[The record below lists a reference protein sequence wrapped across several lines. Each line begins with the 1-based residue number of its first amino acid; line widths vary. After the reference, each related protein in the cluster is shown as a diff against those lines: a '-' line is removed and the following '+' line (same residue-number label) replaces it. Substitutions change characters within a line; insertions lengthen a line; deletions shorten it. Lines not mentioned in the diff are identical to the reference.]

1 MPVGAE
7 PGGPTLVSELVDAGH
22 EVLLPVVPP
31 ERGPLEWARFDGT
44 FARGPLGLREPA
56 GERLGVE
63 AIGTA
68 ALVLVPGLAVDRRG
82 IRLGRGAGYYDRSL
96 PFARGPLVMLLH
108 DDELVERLP
117 AEPHDHPVTAAL
129 LPKAGL
135 GCDPAVDR
143 AMCAVEDRVTVARY
157 AGTLSL
163 RVPASGGT
171 VPTYQYACTE
181 CDHRFDAV
189 QSFSDPSLT
198 VCPECGGKLRKVF
211 SSVGD
216 RLQGQWVLPHRQ
228 PSGAGSAVREGGVGL
243 RGLGLDVHGDEDRE
257 EGR

>member
-1 MPVGAE
+1 MHPVDKGAWRTLLLTARDALSADARAARDAALVAAALRLAASTGGPICAYVPVGAE

-22 EVLLPVVPP
+22 EVLLPVVPR

-96 PFARGPLVMLLH
+96 PFARAPLVMLLH

-117 AEPHDHPVTAAL
+117 ADPHDHPVTAAL
-129 LPKAGL
+129 VPKAGL
-135 GCDPAVDR
+135 
-143 AMCAVEDRVTVARY
+143 VT
-157 AGTLSL
+157 L
-163 RVPASGGT
+163 
-171 VPTYQYACTE
+171 
-181 CDHRFDAV
+181 
-189 QSFSDPSLT
+189 
-198 VCPECGGKLRKVF
+198 GKT
-211 SSVGD
+211 G
-216 RLQGQWVLPHRQ
+216 
-228 PSGAGSAVREGGVGL
+228 
-243 RGLGLDVHGDEDRE
+243 
-257 EGR
+257 

>member
-1 MPVGAE
+1 MHPVDKEAWRARLLTARDALSADARAARDAALVAAALRLAASTGGPICAYVPVGAE

-22 EVLLPVVPP
+22 EVLLPVVPR
-31 ERGPLEWARFDGT
+31 ERGPLEWAQFDGT

-96 PFARGPLVMLLH
+96 PFARAPLVMLLH

-129 LPKAGL
+129 VPKAGL
-135 GCDPAVDR
+135 
-143 AMCAVEDRVTVARY
+143 VT
-157 AGTLSL
+157 L
-163 RVPASGGT
+163 
-171 VPTYQYACTE
+171 
-181 CDHRFDAV
+181 
-189 QSFSDPSLT
+189 
-198 VCPECGGKLRKVF
+198 GKT
-211 SSVGD
+211 G
-216 RLQGQWVLPHRQ
+216 
-228 PSGAGSAVREGGVGL
+228 
-243 RGLGLDVHGDEDRE
+243 
-257 EGR
+257 

>member
-1 MPVGAE
+1 MHPVDKEAWRARLLTARDALSADARAARDAALVAAALRLAASTGGPICAYVPVGAE

-22 EVLLPVVPP
+22 EVLLPVVPR

-96 PFARGPLVMLLH
+96 PFARAPLVMLLH

-117 AEPHDHPVTAAL
+117 TDPHDHPVTAAL
-129 LPKAGL
+129 VPKAGL
-135 GCDPAVDR
+135 
-143 AMCAVEDRVTVARY
+143 VT
-157 AGTLSL
+157 L
-163 RVPASGGT
+163 
-171 VPTYQYACTE
+171 
-181 CDHRFDAV
+181 
-189 QSFSDPSLT
+189 
-198 VCPECGGKLRKVF
+198 GKT
-211 SSVGD
+211 G
-216 RLQGQWVLPHRQ
+216 
-228 PSGAGSAVREGGVGL
+228 
-243 RGLGLDVHGDEDRE
+243 
-257 EGR
+257 

>member
-1 MPVGAE
+1 MHPVDKEAWRARLLTARDALSADARAARDAALVAAALRLAASTGGPICAYVPVGAE

-22 EVLLPVVPP
+22 EVLLPVVPR
-31 ERGPLEWARFDGT
+31 ERGPLEWAQFDGT

-96 PFARGPLVMLLH
+96 PFARAPLVMLLQ

-129 LPKAGL
+129 VPKAGL
-135 GCDPAVDR
+135 
-143 AMCAVEDRVTVARY
+143 VT
-157 AGTLSL
+157 L
-163 RVPASGGT
+163 
-171 VPTYQYACTE
+171 
-181 CDHRFDAV
+181 
-189 QSFSDPSLT
+189 
-198 VCPECGGKLRKVF
+198 GKT
-211 SSVGD
+211 G
-216 RLQGQWVLPHRQ
+216 
-228 PSGAGSAVREGGVGL
+228 
-243 RGLGLDVHGDEDRE
+243 
-257 EGR
+257 